1 MTGDGVDSRRA
12 LIDWVTNVCLPFFT
26 ILGFLLTSL
35 KIPQWGLAANLVA
48 QVFWFYSSYR
58 AWKQA
63 NQIGI
68 FITTIAI
75 TLILL
80 GGLVNY
86 WLL

>member
-1 MTGDGVDSRRA
+1 MGEALVSRVW
-12 LIDWVTNVCLPFFT
+12 IDRITNVCLPFFT

-58 AWKQA
+58 AWKEA

-68 FITTIAI
+68 LITTVVI